1 MPDANIIQE
10 WGTHVLA
17 AAGAAA
23 TAVLTLRRKYSQD
36 STAIVYDKAN
46 GDLLKTVLAE
56 RDLYMRE
63 LKEAHAKELVAVG
76 RIAHVEGLMEA
87 CERERKVVDE
97 KLFTMRLHMRK
108 LTTMLIRLDPQTA
121 SLLEIGGAGDGIE
134 SDFTSTQSGMK

>member
-1 MPDANIIQE
+1 MPEMNFQE
-10 WGTHVLA
+10 WGTYVLTA
-17 AAGAAA
+17 VGGAVGG
-23 TAVLTLRRKYSQD
+23 VLTLRRKFSQD
-36 STAIVYDKAN
+36 STAIVYDKSN
-46 GDLLKTVLAE
+46 GDFLKTVLAE

-63 LKEAHAKELVAVG
+63 LKESHAKELVAVG

-134 SDFTSTQSGMK
+134 ADFMTTQSGVK